1 MKISTHMYNI
11 GQGLKNVW
19 RNKMFSLA
27 SIATMTAC
35 IFLFGIFY
43 SLGANF
49 QSMVKTAEEGV
60 AVTVFFN
67 EGTSKARI
75 EEIGKEISKRPEV
88 ASYDYISA
96 EQAWEDY
103 QKEYFG
109 DNPALAAGFADDN
122 PLANSANYEIYL
134 SDVSMQSTLVSFLE
148 GLDGVRQV
156 NKSEVAAKTL
166 TDINKA
172 ITIVSMAIV
181 IILLAVSVFLISNTV
196 MVGISVRRE
205 EIAIMKLIGAK
216 DAFVRQ
222 PFVVEG
228 IFIGLIGSAIPLVL
242 LYFIYGRV
250 IRYAAEEFNFLSK
263 MVTFIPVETIF
274 RTLVPIS
281 LILGIGIGWV
291 GSRVT
296 LHKHLRV

>member
-1 MKISTHMYNI
+1 MKISTHIYNV

-43 SLGANF
+43 SLGTNF

-60 AVTVFFN
+60 AVTVFFT
-67 EGTSKARI
+67 EGTSQARI
-75 EEIGKEISKRPEV
+75 DEIGKEISKRPEV
-88 ASYDYISA
+88 ANYEFISA
-96 EQAWEDY
+96 EQAWADY
-103 QKEYFG
+103 QEEYFG
-109 DNPALAAGFADDN
+109 DNPELAAGFADDN

-134 SDVSMQSTLVSFLE
+134 SDVAMQSTLVSYLE

-181 IILLAVSVFLISNTV
+181 IILLAVSIFLISNKV

-228 IFIGLIGSAIPLVL
+228 IFIGLIGSAIPLIL

-250 IRYAAEEFNFLSK
+250 IKYAASEFNFLSN

-274 RTLVPIS
+274 KTLVPIS
-281 LILGIGIGWV
+281 LLLGIGIGWV

>member
-1 MKISTHMYNI
+1 MKISTHIYNI

-43 SLGANF
+43 SLGTNF

-60 AVTVFFN
+60 AVTVFFD
-67 EGTSKARI
+67 EGITQQRI
-75 EEIGKEISKRPEV
+75 DEIGEEIKKRVEVSKYNYV
-88 ASYDYISA
+88 SA
-96 EQAWEDY
+96 EQAWADY
-103 QKEYFG
+103 QEEYFG
-109 DNPALAAGFADDN
+109 GNAELAAGFADDN

-134 SDVSMQSTLVSFLE
+134 NDVSMQPTLVSFLE

-156 NKSEVAAKTL
+156 NQSEVAAKTL
-166 TDINKA
+166 TDVNKA

-181 IILLAVSVFLISNTV
+181 ALLLAVSVFLISNTV

-216 DAFVRQ
+216 DAFVRA

-228 IFIGLIGSAIPLVL
+228 IFIGLIGSIIPLVL
-242 LYFIYGRV
+242 LFFIYGKV
-250 IRYAAEEFNFLSK
+250 VEYASSEFNFLSN
-263 MVTFIPVETIF
+263 MVSFIPVETIF

-281 LILGIGIGWV
+281 LCLGIGIGWV

>member
-1 MKISTHMYNI
+1 
-11 GQGLKNVW
+11 
-19 RNKMFSLA
+19 MFSLA

-43 SLGANF
+43 SLGTNF
-49 QSMVKTAEEGV
+49 QAMVKTAEEGV
-60 AVTVFFN
+60 AVTVFFD
-67 EGTSKARI
+67 EGISQARI
-75 EEIGKEISKRPEV
+75 EEIGGEISKRPEV
-88 ASYDYISA
+88 ASYDFVSA
-96 EQAWEDY
+96 EDAWAEY
-103 QKEYFG
+103 QEEYFG
-109 DNPALAAGFADDN
+109 GNEALAAGFADDN

-134 SDVSMQSTLVSFLE
+134 SDVAMQSTLVSFLE

-166 TDINKA
+166 TDINRA

-228 IFIGLIGSAIPLVL
+228 VFIGLIGSAIPLIL
-242 LYFIYGRV
+242 LYFIYGKV
-250 IRYAAEEFNFLSK
+250 ISYAANEFNFLSN
-263 MVTFIPVETIF
+263 MVNFIPVETIF

-281 LILGIGIGWV
+281 LVLGIGIGWI

>member
-1 MKISTHMYNI
+1 MKISTHIYNI

-43 SLGANF
+43 SLGTNF

-60 AVTVFFN
+60 AVTVFFT
-67 EGTSKARI
+67 EGTSQARI
-75 EEIGKEISKRPEV
+75 DEIGKEISKRPEV
-88 ASYDYISA
+88 ANYEFISA
-96 EQAWEDY
+96 EQAWSDY
-103 QKEYFG
+103 QEEYFG
-109 DNPALAAGFADDN
+109 DNPELAAGFADDN

-134 SDVSMQSTLVSFLE
+134 SDVAMQSTLVSYLE

-166 TDINKA
+166 TDINQA

-181 IILLAVSVFLISNTV
+181 IILLAVSIFLISNTV

-228 IFIGLIGSAIPLVL
+228 IFIGLIGSAIPLIL
-242 LYFIYGRV
+242 LYYLYDIVINYIAGRFSILKSLFDFTSPWDMFKV
-250 IRYAAEEFNFLSK
+250 L
-263 MVTFIPVETIF
+263 IPA
-274 RTLVPIS
+274 TL
-281 LILGIGIGWV
+281 LIGIGIGFF
-291 GSRVT
+291 GSLITTKR
-296 LHKHLRV
+296 HLKI

>member
-43 SLGANF
+43 SLGTNF
-49 QSMVKTAEEGV
+49 QSMVKSAEEGV
-60 AVTVFFN
+60 AVTVFFD
-67 EGTSKARI
+67 EGISQARI
-75 EEIGKEISKRPEV
+75 EEIGNEISKRPEV
-88 ASYDYISA
+88 SNYNYVSP
-96 EQAWEDY
+96 EEAWATY

-109 DNPALAAGFADDN
+109 NNAEAAAGFADDN
-122 PLANSANYEIYL
+122 PLATSANYEIYL
-134 SDVSMQSTLVSFLE
+134 NDVAMQGTLVSYLE
-148 GLDGVRQV
+148 GLDGVRKV
-156 NKSEVAAKTL
+156 NKSEVAAKVF

-228 IFIGLIGSAIPLVL
+228 VFIGLVGSAIPLVL
-242 LYFIYGRV
+242 LYLIYGKV
-250 IRYAAEEFNFLSK
+250 IEYAAAQFNFLSN
-263 MVTFIPVETIF
+263 MVSFIPVETIF
-274 RTLVPIS
+274 RTLVPVS
-281 LILGIGIGWV
+281 LALGIGIGWI